1 MKSSAIEDLIPKA
14 PQAST
19 VKFEIEGDNVLHF
32 AALPDGTH
40 TLEDVKFPEEPYLK
54 YDFEFDEFQKC
65 AIACVHNKES
75 VLVSAHTSAGKTVI
89 AKYAIVSALQNN
101 SRVVYTSP
109 IKALS
114 NQKYKELADEFEPR
128 FGKGCVGLLT
138 GDVTINP
145 SASVLVMTTEI
156 LRMMLFMQDTLIR
169 ELSWVVYDEVH
180 YMKDRSR
187 GVVWEE
193 SIIMLPDDVRF
204 VFLSATIPN
213 AREFS
218 EWIATTHKQVCHVVY
233 TERRPV
239 PLHFYL
245 SPLGQPKPYMV
256 RNAEGEIND
265 QQFALACASVKSNAG
280 ASKTFGSV
288 QVKSS
293 ETTKS
298 KVSKKALGQHTCKI
312 IENLYNSNLYPMI
325 VFVFSRKECDNIHES
340 LGERTFLKPEEK
352 YYVTEV
358 FQNAIQRIPNEA
370 DRNLPQIKHMKRLVE
385 RGIGVHHGGLMP
397 ILKEVVEL
405 LFQYHLIKVL
415 FATETFSMGLNM
427 PAKTV
432 VFNSLQKF
440 DGNELRTIHT
450 SEFIQMAGRAG
461 RRNKDQFGAVV
472 INYGGEPSPAD
483 LKALMTSGAQP
494 LNSEFRVTYNMILN
508 SLTSA
513 NGNPKRIMRSS
524 FHQFQMERQIPE
536 LKRRLN
542 EIKTQADAIEL
553 TDAEKTKLK
562 VEMQEK
568 LRLLQNKMK
577 KMIFDEENAK
587 NFLIPGK
594 IVKLREWGYCV
605 VVTPPHKG
613 VLTVISNAVTT
624 IEGNVVP
631 PSKSKAKSQPTLI
644 SVGLTEFEEV
654 SPHIV
659 TVSFDSLNNKMV
671 SQIMKSVDNMA
682 KSGISNVNHRDLC
695 NEKFREEYLKSE
707 EEYNRLLDSVH
718 ALGDVDEKTLHDF
731 ITKRNLED
739 EIETLNKKISD
750 MELLANQGDLD
761 AMMQLLLQ
769 LGFVEEVETMEGKG
783 VVITLK
789 GRVAAS
795 VNSCDEIVITELLV
809 NGWIKPEYSASMICS
824 ILSCFISE
832 EKNDKPDLEGYED
845 QWKTLQNTAS
855 KIADMSLACGVP
867 LDKEIF
873 MSQFNPS
880 FVKLVESWAM
890 GADFQSIMKDYPTY
904 YEGSIVRTIKRLDEL
919 LGQVSKAA
927 DIFGNKSLAE
937 YIEKE
942 ARPLINRGIVF
953 TKSLYLN
960 EEIKKD

>member
-19 VKFEIEGDNVLHF
+19 IKYEIEGDNVLHY
-32 AALPDGTH
+32 AALPDGMH
-40 TLEDVKFPEEPYLK
+40 SLDDVKFPDEPYLK
-54 YDFEFDEFQKC
+54 YNFEFDEFQKC
-65 AIACVHNKES
+65 AIACVHNKDS

-89 AKYAIVSALQNN
+89 AKYAIVSALRNN

-114 NQKYKELADEFEPR
+114 NQKYKELADEFEPM
-128 FGKGCVGLLT
+128 FGKGCVGLMT

-145 SASVLVMTTEI
+145 SASCLVMTTEI
-156 LRMMLFMQDTLIR
+156 LRMMLFMGDTLIR

-193 SIIMLPDDVRF
+193 SIIMLPDEVRF

-218 EWIATTHKQVCHVVY
+218 EWIATTHNQICHVVY

-265 QQFALACASVKSNAG
+265 QQFALACASVKANAG
-280 ASKTFGSV
+280 AAKTFGSV
-288 QVKSS
+288 QVKAAA
-293 ETTKS
+293 TTKS
-298 KVSKKALGQHTCKI
+298 KVSKKALGQHTCKV
-312 IENLYNSNLYPMI
+312 IENLYNSDLYPMI

-340 LGERTFLKPEEK
+340 LGEKTFLKPEEK
-352 YYVTEV
+352 PFVTQV
-358 FQNAIQRIPNEA
+358 FNNAIERIPSES
-370 DRNLPQIKHMKRLVE
+370 DRNLPQIQHMRRLVE

-405 LFQYHLIKVL
+405 LFQFHLIKVL

-432 VFNSLQKF
+432 VFNSLHKF
-440 DGNELRTIHT
+440 DGNELRVIHT

-461 RRNKDQFGAVV
+461 RRNRDKFGEVV
-472 INYGGEPSPAD
+472 INYGGDPPPQD

-513 NGNPKRIMRSS
+513 NGNPKRIMRAS

-536 LKRRLN
+536 MKRRLA
-542 EIKTQADAIEL
+542 EVKAQADAIEL
-553 TDAEKTKLK
+553 TDAEKTKK
-562 VEMQEK
+562 KAEMLEK
-568 LRLLQNKMK
+568 LRFAQNRMRKMV
-577 KMIFDEENAK
+577 FDEENAK
-587 NFLIPGK
+587 NFLNPGR
-594 IVKLREWGYCV
+594 VAKLREWGPVV
-605 VVTPPHKG
+605 VVTPPNKG
-613 VLTVISNAVTT
+613 MLTVISNACPSTDGSVL
-624 IEGNVVP
+624 P
-631 PSKSKAKSQPTLI
+631 PTKSKAKPQPTLI
-644 SVGLTEFEEV
+644 SVGLSEFEDVYRNIIE
-654 SPHIV
+654 
-659 TVSFDSLNNKMV
+659 VSFDSLNNKLV
-671 SQIMKSVDNMA
+671 SQIMKSVTDSVSKGTLLTYKQVELIN
-682 KSGISNVNHRDLC
+682 
-695 NEKFREEYLKSE
+695 NEHLAEFQKAE
-707 EEYNRLLDSVH
+707 EEYINCTNNLH
-718 ALGDVDEKTLHDF
+718 ALGEVDDKSVSCYLEK
-731 ITKRNLED
+731 KNLE
-739 EIETLNKKISD
+739 EEAERLEKKIAD
-750 MELLANQGDLD
+750 MEMLANQKDLD
-761 AMMQLLLQ
+761 AMMSLLLQ
-769 LGFVEEVETMEGKG
+769 LGFVEEVETQEGKG

-795 VNSCDEIVITELLV
+795 VNSCDELVITELLV
-809 NGWIKPEYSASMICS
+809 NGWIKLEQSAVS
-824 ILSCFISE
+824 IVSLLSCFIAE
-832 EKNDKPDLEGYED
+832 EKNDKPDLEGFED
-845 QWKTLQNTAS
+845 GFKVLQNTAA

-873 MSQFNPS
+873 MSQFNGS

-890 GADFQSIMKDYPTY
+890 GADFQQIMKDYPTY

-927 DIFGNKSLAE
+927 DIFGNKALAE

-960 EEIKKD
+960 EDVK